1 VTGRAREERPGQH
14 AGAGWLHAGGLQ
26 GLAVIILL
34 AAGATPGFAA
44 KNGAAHGDPRTA
56 DVLVAKLRDM
66 PLPRRPFAHGLAPAK
81 AGARGLPALE
91 VRRQRVYD
99 ALHALGPAS
108 VTALARAL
116 RDPDPQMRRNVAVA
130 LDVVGGGWWQFPDG
144 RPQLDLRPALP
155 ALLAALQDSDAD
167 VRAWA
172 AQDLGDMGA
181 AAGPAVP
188 RLRAMLHRPDAES
201 RGSACRALG
210 QIGAAAHAALP
221 DLRRALADSSPAV
234 RQAALA
240 AIVSIQRSDALR
252 RTHAQ

>member
-1 VTGRAREERPGQH
+1 V
-14 AGAGWLHAGGLQ
+14 
-26 GLAVIILL
+26 VILL
-34 AAGATPGFAA
+34 AAGATAGFAA
-44 KNGAAHGDPRTA
+44 QTRTA
-56 DVLVAKLRDM
+56 HADARAADALVAKLRDM

-81 AGARGLPALE
+81 AGARRLPALE

-99 ALHALGPAS
+99 ELHALGPVS

-116 RDPDPQMRRNVAVA
+116 RDPDPQMRRDVAVA

-144 RPQLDLRPALP
+144 RPKLDLRPALP
-155 ALLAALQDSDAD
+155 ALRAALQDSDPD

-172 AQDLGDMGA
+172 AQDLSDMGA

-210 QIGAAAHAALP
+210 QIGAAAHVALP
-221 DLRRALADSSPAV
+221 DLRRALEDSSPSV
-234 RQAALA
+234 RQAARA
-240 AIVSIQRSDALR
+240 AIVSIRRADALR
-252 RTHAQ
+252 RTHGQ

>member
-1 VTGRAREERPGQH
+1 VA
-14 AGAGWLHAGGLQ
+14 
-26 GLAVIILL
+26 ILL
-34 AAGATPGFAA
+34 AACATAGFAA
-44 KNGAAHGDPRTA
+44 QPRAAHADARAA

-81 AGARGLPALE
+81 AGARRLPALE

-99 ALHALGPAS
+99 ELHALGPVS
-108 VTALARAL
+108 VTALARGL
-116 RDPDPQMRRNVAVA
+116 RDPDPQMRRDVAVA

-144 RPQLDLRPALP
+144 RPKLDLRPALP
-155 ALLAALQDSDAD
+155 ALRAALQDSDPD

-172 AQDLGDMGA
+172 AQDLSDMGA

-221 DLRRALADSSPAV
+221 DLHRALEDSSPAV
-234 RQAALA
+234 RQAARA
-240 AIVSIQRSDALR
+240 AIVSIRRADALR
-252 RTHAQ
+252 GTHGQ